1 MILLQALLEIDM
13 FEHGSANPFVS
24 LVSSVEFRI
33 NQLKGASIDSPLAK
47 KSFVSQLS
55 NLLQLLGSVKKWT
68 VPQDDIR
75 KELDLAVKE
84 ATECINNAIE
94 SIEKGNN
101 SMAIKHLMTARE
113 QLVQHSH
120 LEFN

>member
-47 KSFVSQLS
+47 KSSVSQLS

-75 KELDLAVKE
+75 KELDFAVKE